1 MGTLGDLLV
10 LGEGPSI
17 VADADV
23 DLLGRACELLWSRAV
38 AATGAGPHVI
48 KLSVTAAVV
57 VFIKVKKT
65 NVDFW
70 ANVHRKCKRN
80 SNFPH

>member
-10 LGEGPSI
+10 LGEGPSV

-23 DLLGRACELLWSRAV
+23 DLLGRLGE
-38 AATGAGPHVI
+38 G
-48 KLSVTAAVV
+48 
-57 VFIKVKKT
+57 IKVKKA
-65 NVDFW
+65 NADFW
-70 ANVHRKCKRN
+70 ANVHGKCKRN